1 MLIKKRES
9 TSLNFFND
17 SKAFIEHSNNMNDIC
32 KNIEEYNPNKK
43 QKILIVFNDTIAN
56 MLSNKKLNPIVTEL
70 FIRGRKLNIPLVFI
84 TESYF
89 AVPKNISLNSRQYF
103 VTKISHKRVLQQLA
117 FNYSSDINFQ
127 DFANLYKVVYFQN
140 LILFWLLIL
149 LFHKI
154 ILHNLERIF

>member
-1 MLIKKRES
+1 
-9 TSLNFFND
+9 
-17 SKAFIEHSNNMNDIC
+17 MNDIC
-32 KNIEEYNPNKK
+32 KNIEKYNPNKK

-56 MLSNKKLNPIVTEL
+56 MLSNKRLNPIVTEL
-70 FIRGRKLNIPLVFI
+70 FIRRKLNIPLVFI

-149 LFHKI
+149 LFHQI